1 MMYKVTFNFQ
11 AWAHECPDLHPDTTL
26 RESFHVSAKNNDEAF
41 VKARYQAEH
50 YANLLGYAGTCL
62 PAITSQDADIVIREC
77 SQQEID
83 AELEKILSDP
93 LLATL

>member
-1 MMYKVTFNFQ
+1 MMYEVTFNFQ
-11 AWAHECPDLHPDTTL
+11 VWGSVFPDLNPDQTL
-26 RESFHVSAKNNDEAF
+26 RESFHVSANNKDEAF
-41 VKARYQAEH
+41 CKARYQAEH
-50 YANLLGYAGTCL
+50 YAYVLGYEGTCL
-62 PAITSQDADIVIREC
+62 PAITDKDADILIRES